1 MNKDDKSVQLTDDP
15 LTNIYAM
22 VPMLNEKARE
32 AVSYLM
38 YGFYLGEKLS
48 DTKEPFRGEENQRN
62 PAKQLV

>member
-1 MNKDDKSVQLTDDP
+1 
-15 LTNIYAM
+15 M

-48 DTKEPFRGEENQRN
+48 DTKEPFRVRACINSIRGVTGKYNKWLLQINE
-62 PAKQLV
+62 KSV